1 MVPAS
6 AMLSLPTKVFRI
18 KAAVALAALYAFC
31 LLAPTLAFAFSSDAA
46 VPFCLT
52 ENHVGPHHDA
62 AAMHIGVMHIHGD
75 GGDGGGHHHMEG
87 VRADGSSHDQSAP
100 RDRSGHLNSGPA
112 DCCGLFPMAGLSGEP
127 RIAFGPSNPASVL
140 LPPLTDALH
149 GRGPD
154 RINRPPIA

>member
-1 MVPAS
+1 
-6 AMLSLPTKVFRI
+6 MLSLPTKVFRI

-31 LLAPTLAFAFSSDAA
+31 LVAPTLAFAFSNDAA

-52 ENHVGPHHDA
+52 ENHVSTHHDA
-62 AAMHIGVMHIHGD
+62 GAMHIHGD
-75 GGDGGGHHHMEG
+75 GGSHHHMED
-87 VRADGSSHDQSAP
+87 VHVDGLSHDQSP
-100 RDRSGHLNSGPA
+100 PHDRSGNPHGGPA

-154 RINRPPIA
+154 RINRPPIV

>member
-1 MVPAS
+1 
-6 AMLSLPTKVFRI
+6 MLSLPTKVFRI
-18 KAAVALAALYAFC
+18 KAAVALAVLYAFC
-31 LLAPTLAFAFSSDAA
+31 LLAPTLAFAFSNDAA

-52 ENHVGPHHDA
+52 ENHVSPHHDA
-62 AAMHIGVMHIHGD
+62 AAMHLHGD
-75 GGDGGGHHHMEG
+75 GGHGDGGGHHHMEG
-87 VRADGSSHDQSAP
+87 VQADGLSHDQSP
-100 RDRSGHLNSGPA
+100 PHDHSGHPNGGPA

-127 RIAFGPSNPASVL
+127 RIAFGPSNLASVL